1 MAILVNPN
9 PQQHYVVGIDFGHG
23 ETSAAICN
31 LQWNVSAGRSDLDTT
46 DIRINDKTFGVWSFC
61 NHTNSNGFNFSCF
74 KLVMVSLFF
83 LSLYDLQQV

>member
-9 PQQHYVVGIDFGHG
+9 PQQHKYVVGIDFGHG

-46 DIRINDKTFGVWSFC
+46 DIRINDKNTGNEKV
-61 NHTNSNGFNFSCF
+61 
-74 KLVMVSLFF
+74 LVSAI
-83 LSLYDLQQV
+83 SIIEGEKPQIG